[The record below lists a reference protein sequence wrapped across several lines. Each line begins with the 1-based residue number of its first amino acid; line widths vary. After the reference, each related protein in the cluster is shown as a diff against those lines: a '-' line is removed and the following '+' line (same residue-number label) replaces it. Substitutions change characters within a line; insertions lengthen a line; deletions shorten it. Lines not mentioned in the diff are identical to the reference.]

1 MMIMSILKWLLIAIL
16 ALAVL
21 VFILGQ
27 LGMLKGSPPSLGVR
41 DGKLKPP
48 AKTPNSVTSQASL
61 YPDHVQK
68 SYADIAPLAYTGDA
82 AAAMTKLK
90 AIVQA
95 MPGTTVVTSEPNYLY
110 AQCQTKWL
118 KFVDDLEF
126 LVDDGAKLIHVRSA
140 SRIGRKDFGVNR
152 ARVEAIRAQFSPH
165 LSPQLSQ

>member
-1 MMIMSILKWLLIAIL
+1 MLIVNIVKWFIIVLLLL
-16 ALAVL
+16 AAL
-21 VFILGQ
+21 VFGLGQ
-27 LGMLKGSPPSLGVR
+27 LGMLKGSPPSLGAR

-48 AKTPNSVTSQASL
+48 AKTPNSVTSQAGL

-68 SYADIAPLAYTGDA
+68 SYADVAPLAYTGDA

-126 LVDDGAKLIHVRSA
+126 LADDAAKQVHVRSA

-152 ARVEAIRAQFSPH
+152 ARVEAIRVQFS
-165 LSPQLSQ
+165 